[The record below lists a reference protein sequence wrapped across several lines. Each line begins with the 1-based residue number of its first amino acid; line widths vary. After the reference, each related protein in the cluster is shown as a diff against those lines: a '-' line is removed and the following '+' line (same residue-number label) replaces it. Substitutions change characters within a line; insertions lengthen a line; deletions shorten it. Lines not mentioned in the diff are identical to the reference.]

1 MIATCRLLI
10 LAALLGWQAPLPAV
24 SFLYPVPCEPRS
36 EADSLAGVV
45 AGSAPPDA
53 PGIDGWRLGAIST
66 VGIGAFAIGH
76 GWLNNLWWKGAPAD
90 FHVNWQQD
98 WTYALGADKLGHAY
112 FTSMASKVI
121 AGSLRWSGVD
131 TLTALWTG
139 SAVALTYQ
147 TYNEIRDGYSVN
159 YGFSPG
165 DVAANVIGAAL
176 PVLQHYVPALR
187 NVTFQISFYASE
199 PFRSGMY
206 NAIIDD
212 YESTTHWLS
221 FDVYEMLPAEAQA
234 WYPSYL
240 NIALGHSVRGLVGP
254 GPREHV
260 LVLSLDWNVKRL
272 PCLPNW
278 LRSAFE
284 WLHMYHLPAPAV
296 EIYPQVAWFGL
307 RF

>member
-1 MIATCRLLI
+1 MTLRVLI
-10 LAALLGWQAPLPAV
+10 LAAILGWQAPLPAV
-24 SFLYPVPCEPRS
+24 SFFHPASREFRS
-36 EADSLAGVV
+36 ATDHLVGIAGDSVTPAT
-45 AGSAPPDA
+45 
-53 PGIDGWRLGAIST
+53 PGIDAWRLGTITT
-66 VGIGAFAIGH
+66 VGVGAFAVGH
-76 GWLNNLWWKGAPAD
+76 GWLNNLWWKGTPTD
-90 FHVNWQQD
+90 FHVNWHQD

-112 FTSMASKVI
+112 FTNMASTVI

-131 TLTALWTG
+131 TVTALWTG
-139 SAVALTYQ
+139 SAVALAYQ

-165 DVAANVIGAAL
+165 DVAANIVGAAL
-176 PVLQHYVPALR
+176 PVAQYYVPALR
-187 NVTFQISFYASE
+187 NVTFQVSFYPSE
-199 PFRSGMY
+199 PFRNGMY

-221 FDVYEMLPAEAQA
+221 FDVYEMLPPDAQA
-234 WYPSYL
+234 WYPDYL

-260 LVLSLDWNVKRL
+260 VVLSLDWNLKRL
-272 PCLPNW
+272 PLLPEW
-278 LRSAFE
+278 LRSTFE